1 MKIGAHVSAGGGLSK
16 AIENAKKIGAECIQ
30 IFGASPRQWQ
40 AELPSDE
47 ETKKFKKLRKESGIG
62 PVFLHSAYLV
72 NLASPNSF
80 IRKNSVENLGKHLL
94 IAEKIGAEGLI
105 FHVGSG
111 KEAPREQAVSFI
123 VSGMKE
129 VLKKV
134 PGKTQLILE
143 NDAGGGGKVGGI
155 KEMGEIVKKVGSVRV
170 KVCYDT
176 AHGLEAGLVDKY
188 TPEKVKKL
196 FNEWDKAVGIENIA
210 VIHVNDSK
218 TLAGSH
224 HDRHENIGEGEIG
237 VEGFCAL
244 VAEKRLK
251 DLPWILEVPGFRGEG
266 SDKENIEILRG
277 IAKRV
282 KS

>member
-1 MKIGAHVSAGGGLSK
+1 
-16 AIENAKKIGAECIQ
+16 
-30 IFGASPRQWQ
+30 
-40 AELPSDE
+40 
-47 ETKKFKKLRKESGIG
+47 
-62 PVFLHSAYLV
+62 
-72 NLASPNSF
+72 
-80 IRKNSVENLGKHLL
+80 
-94 IAEKIGAEGLI
+94 
-105 FHVGSG
+105 
-111 KEAPREQAVSFI
+111 
-123 VSGMKE
+123 MKE

-210 VIHVNDSK
+210 VIHANDSK